1 MREKQKEEKKNIKS
15 PNASLGE
22 AIFFFNEDEKFII
35 WINHMKEKTFSLL
48 CWQHYFVLYWCDDIH
63 ITPELYI

>member
-35 WINHMKEKTFSLL
+35 WINHMKEKMIF
-48 CWQHYFVLYWCDDIH
+48 I
-63 ITPELYI
+63 